1 MRGRYERYGGDE
13 ARRWVRRSH
22 TACLICQA
30 VAMLQGWALLLCTP
44 KQASK
49 PSTWRARLGALS
61 EALGHDLICQ
71 SIKAGVGPARIS
83 ALHHCKVCTTTA
95 VAGTASMANRL
106 RLVKARQPTSSRK
119 AICSSSRR
127 EEWRPTGEDQHDQS
141 IRVTSADLRGC
152 EDSPHHDEPSR
163 LPGPPYLNRQLLN
176 RSHSQS

>member
-22 TACLICQA
+22 TSCLICQA
-30 VAMLQGWALLLCTP
+30 LAMLQGWARLYTP
-44 KQASK
+44 EQASK
-49 PSTWRARLGALS
+49 PSTWTARLGALS

-83 ALHHCKVCTTTA
+83 ALNHCKVCATTA

-152 EDSPHHDEPSR
+152 EDSPHERTVPSGW
-163 LPGPPYLNRQLLN
+163 PTVP
-176 RSHSQS
+176 